1 MFMKKI
7 LFLLSSFF
15 AALVF
20 VACSE
25 SSASDSYLTI
35 DPNTLNFSAEGGITT
50 FNIMSNTSW
59 SISMDNSNVAVS
71 PMSGSGDQTVQ
82 VKVSESRD
90 IQQKETKL
98 MIKTGDGAIVRNLN
112 VIQEGYLLVGG
123 TLEVTNHSNI
133 LTFNG
138 VAKDIDSLAILS
150 NAPWELKGPEWIEA
164 YNGSRWVALSPTR
177 AMISGNATTETSQ
190 SRTSKLY
197 IRTASINSDEIDR
210 NDILTLSQPYSGDL
224 KVQINVWQLGRHHA
238 ASNVYV
244 PLATGIATDWKC
256 GCDVKTIYARLFTS
270 ELSNS
275 QLEAE
280 LVGDNAK
287 KWLPSSPDAVAYW
300 TGLNE
305 SSSYF
310 LYTVG
315 VDANNSY
322 TNIHGL
328 QIYTGSSKNQAI
340 ASFKNV
346 NYDGKKWSWQID
358 MNEYC
363 KGFFEWAM
371 IEQESFY
378 YSDELLAWFFSYRL
392 HDDELTKEHVMWT
405 SFEYA
410 EIEYNSHIQLIT
422 WGIGQDGTKMAGV
435 LSRYRSIDHYKTR
448 SEENFAGVPIA
459 QSVPKDIKAFEKA
472 LIRIK

>member
-1 MFMKKI
+1 MKK
-7 LFLLSSFF
+7 LLYLLSTLFYSFI
-15 AALVF
+15 VIS
-20 VACSE
+20 CSE
-25 SSASDSYLTI
+25 SSS
-35 DPNTLNFSAEGGITT
+35 
-50 FNIMSNTSW
+50 SNTYLNVDPGSLTFPATGGTA
-59 SISMDNSNVAVS
+59 SFMISSNTGWTITKDNENVQVS
-71 PMSGSGDQTVQ
+71 PSNGSGDQTVQ
-82 VKVSESRD
+82 VTVPSTNN
-90 IQQKETKL
+90 IQQQETIL
-98 MIKTGDGAIVRNLN
+98 MIKSTDGAVIRN
-112 VIQEGYLLVGG
+112 VKVAQEGYFLEGG
-123 TLEVTNHSNI
+123 TLKVTNHSNI

-138 VAKDIDSLAILS
+138 VAKDVDSLTILS

-177 AMISGNATTETSQ
+177 AMISGNATTETDQ

-197 IRTASINSDEIDR
+197 IRTVSINSDEIDR

-224 KVQINVWQLGRHHA
+224 KVQINIWQLGRHHA
-238 ASNVYV
+238 ASNVYI

-270 ELSNS
+270 EMSNS
-275 QLEAE
+275 QLDAE

-287 KWLPSSPDAVAYW
+287 KWLPSSPDEVAYW

-322 TNIHGL
+322 NYIHGL
-328 QIYTGSSKNQAI
+328 QIFTGSSKDQAI

-346 NYDGKKWSWQID
+346 NFDGKKWSWQID

-371 IEQESFY
+371 IEPETFY

-405 SFEYA
+405 SFENA
-410 EIEYNSHIQLIT
+410 EIEYNGHIQLIT

-448 SEENFAGVPIA
+448 SEENFAVVPIA